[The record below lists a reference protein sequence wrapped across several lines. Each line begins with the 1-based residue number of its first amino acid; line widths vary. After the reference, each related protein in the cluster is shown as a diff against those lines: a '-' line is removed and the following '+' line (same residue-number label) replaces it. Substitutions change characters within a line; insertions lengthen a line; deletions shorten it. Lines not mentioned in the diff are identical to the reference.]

1 MSTLNNKELTAE
13 DAANMLKVHSRTIRN
28 MIAKKE
34 IRGKKVGGKW
44 FVDKSSLK
52 KWQTEPGPGNT
63 AKPSNKAP
71 NDLRRLAAYRLCVH
85 AFEAFNWSHKNPGL
99 SAYLENQRITVISE
113 IGAGFYSFGKY
124 KNECYVKARYS
135 LGSIVALLEAFPE
148 ESLTKAKEFI
158 GSECLSAMGNLI
170 RKLEKNREIRS

>member
-1 MSTLNNKELTAE
+1 MATGNNRELTAE
-13 DAANMLKVHSRTIRN
+13 DAAKVLKVHSRTIRN

-52 KWQTEPGPGNT
+52 KWQAEP
-63 AKPSNKAP
+63 KPSNTDNLSNRAF

-85 AFEAFNWSHKNPGL
+85 AFETFNWIHQNPAL
-99 SAYLENQRITVISE
+99 SAHLEEQRIKVISE
-113 IGAGFYSFGKY
+113 IGAGFYSYGKY

-135 LGSIVALLEAFPE
+135 LGSIVALLGAFPE
-148 ESLTKAKEFI
+148 ESLSKAKEFI
-158 GSECLSAMGNLI
+158 ESECLPAIGNLI
-170 RKLEKNREIRS
+170 RKLEKNKEIHS